1 MVTKEEEGQTEVGGG
16 TQSGKSIGPSVCKSQ
31 KQERLALCSCP
42 NARRLSANNND
53 NNTTTTRNQD
63 ESWLNLPNSVV
74 RNGQ

>member
-42 NARRLSANNND
+42 NARRLSL
-53 NNTTTTRNQD
+53 TTMTIILLLQETKMNH
-63 ESWLNLPNSVV
+63 
-74 RNGQ
+74 G